1 MSSMFCFNT
10 KNPLTS
16 DAVNKLSFMS
26 VLSEKVKLN
35 STSDL
40 KFEKSECSDLLWVV
54 RDYSLK
60 STLTPVERLEKFL
73 EEEKSNNIKEPKTV
87 NNINERNE
95 IHNRLKSAFRTMDC
109 QYLPCPVTDGTNGMM
124 VGDALQNMDKI
135 EWSKLREPFRVAI
148 NNICESIKNKIQPKK
163 INKLTAVN
171 GRVFAAYI
179 KEIVNH
185 LNLNETIYLT
195 DTFTASIK
203 IVAFETLEMVN
214 LKYTDEMNKL
224 VYPFDWKRFN
234 VFEAN
239 LNEKC
244 VKHLK
249 LNIIGNN
256 ETLNET
262 LINFSDFKQNFLESF
277 KEENEKAIFHEAYN
291 SAKTI

>member
-1 MSSMFCFNT
+1 M
-10 KNPLTS
+10 
-16 DAVNKLSFMS
+16 
-26 VLSEKVKLN
+26 
-35 STSDL
+35 
-40 KFEKSECSDLLWVV
+40 
-54 RDYSLK
+54 
-60 STLTPVERLEKFL
+60 
-73 EEEKSNNIKEPKTV
+73 
-87 NNINERNE
+87 
-95 IHNRLKSAFRTMDC
+95 
-109 QYLPCPVTDGTNGMM
+109 
-124 VGDALQNMDKI
+124 
-135 EWSKLREPFRVAI
+135 
-148 NNICESIKNKIQPKK
+148 
-163 INKLTAVN
+163 TAVN

-249 LNIIGNN
+249 LNIIGN
-256 ETLNET
+256 
-262 LINFSDFKQNFLESF
+262 IMSQM
-277 KEENEKAIFHEAYN
+277 N
-291 SAKTI
+291 SSNIIDTKVNLTIKIYSKLFY